1 MGRRWGWTLGIALG
15 LILVIVLVLWQPWR
29 ATEPHPRPH
38 VVLVTVDALRADHM
52 DTYGST
58 LGLTPHIDS
67 LAARATVFERAVTPV
82 PLSAASLA
90 SIMTGRLP
98 IQHRLRTD
106 RRGTLRKLEQTLPE
120 RLQATGYRTAAF
132 LGSRYPFSANIPQ
145 GCDTVLAPA
154 GPERP
159 AEEVVRAAMGW
170 LTGGP
175 QAPSQRGAGEIETD
189 EPVPAR
195 EDTGAWSN
203 SNSKAPRFAW
213 LHIAEP
219 SGPWRAP
226 FPWSLQHLDHPY
238 RGEVAAVDHAVGLL
252 MSELEAHGLAEN
264 THVILLG
271 TTGEA
276 LGEQGEI
283 EHGVLLEQSTLQV
296 PLIWSL
302 PIWEEGAGP
311 RRVAGLM
318 ATTDLLPTLLSILEI
333 PLEPMGAGRAQ
344 TQTVGVSAAGAGE
357 TGAAATGA
365 QAPGSPGASVSAT
378 GGGDTGS
385 GNAGYGDAVT
395 DSRLEGTAQKQV
407 FGGTEPTSRTHLM
420 LETFLPRDLYG
431 WAPLLGVWSDPWLFV
446 SGPNYYLY
454 NIENAP
460 HRAQP
465 TSADLEVIA
474 AQMFQTLGNEIERT
488 SPLPQDREQWPE
500 WARGQSDPYR
510 RVSMSSDLIEASRDL
525 QYGDPYSAQRHAERL
540 TARFPDHPRV
550 QALRAYSHLGRG
562 EHLAAERNFREIL
575 DRFSVACEARLGL
588 AECLLAQGNP
598 RTAESALAQMRP
610 DSLGSCLWLLAPD
623 PDLDFRHWRLRGYA
637 AARQGRCAEATGHF
651 MRAAETAQLPSQRRQ
666 ASELYEAARVL
677 ADALRRIDRIHPRER
692 QTVLHAALALEW
704 PAGARRILGLQDK
717 EAGSADR
724 DPAPAPRPREDDDVA
739 LDLLES
745 YEALQTGRLD
755 HTVRLMKQAITTRT
769 AQASN
774 VTRVARALEERGRRR
789 QALELLEFALPRLDQ
804 SDDIY
809 FALAVLQAGE
819 RSTGESA
826 ANLKNAFREGFDD
839 WDRLLSRRLRR
850 LVTRDDL
857 QGYWQQ
863 PRL

>member
-38 VVLVTVDALRADHM
+38 VVLVTVDALRSDHLGA
-52 DTYGST
+52 YGST
-58 LGLTPHIDS
+58 LELTPHIDS
-67 LAARATVFERAVTPV
+67 LATRAAVFERALTPV

-159 AEEVVRAAMGW
+159 AEEVVRAALDW
-170 LTGGP
+170 FTGGP
-175 QAPSQRGAGEIETD
+175 HATSQRGAGDIATD
-189 EPVPAR
+189 EPAPAH
-195 EDTGAWSN
+195 EDARARSN
-203 SNSKAPRFAW
+203 SSSKVPRFAW
-213 LHIAEP
+213 LHFAEP

-252 MSELEAHGLAEN
+252 LSELEAHGLAEN
-264 THVILLG
+264 THVIFVG

-296 PLIWSL
+296 PLMWSL
-302 PIWEEGAGP
+302 PAWEEGAGP

-318 ATTDLLPTLLSILEI
+318 ATTDLLPTLLSILDI
-333 PLEPMGAGRAQ
+333 PLEPTGAGRPQ
-344 TQTVGVSAAGAGE
+344 TQTAG
-357 TGAAATGA
+357 
-365 QAPGSPGASVSAT
+365 SR
-378 GGGDTGS
+378 
-385 GNAGYGDAVT
+385 NAGYGGAVGDAVGHAVG
-395 DSRLEGTAQKQV
+395 DSRLEGTAQRQV
-407 FGGTEPTSRTHLM
+407 FRGGEPTSRTHLM

-460 HRAQP
+460 HQAQP
-465 TSADLEVIA
+465 MSTDLEVIA

-488 SPLPQDREQWPE
+488 SPLAQDREQWPE

-525 QYGDPYSAQRHAERL
+525 QYGDSYSAQRHAERL

-550 QALRAYSHLGRG
+550 QALRAYTHLGRG

-598 RTAESALAQMRP
+598 RPAESALAQMRP
-610 DSLGSCLWLLAPD
+610 DSLSSCLWLLAPD

-637 AARQGRCAEATGHF
+637 AARQGHCAEATGHF
-651 MRAAETAQLPSQRRQ
+651 MRAAETAQLPSQHRQ
-666 ASELYEAARVL
+666 ARGLYEAARVL

-692 QTVLHAALALEW
+692 QTVLNAALTLEW

-717 EAGSADR
+717 EVGSGDR
-724 DPAPAPRPREDDDVA
+724 DPGPGPRPREGDDVA

-755 HTVRLMKQAITTRT
+755 QTVRLMKQAIMTKT
-769 AQASN
+769 AQAPN
-774 VTRVARALEERGRRR
+774 VTRMARALEERGRRR
-789 QALELLEFALPRLDQ
+789 EAVDLLEFALPRLDQ

-826 ANLKNAFREGFDD
+826 ANLKNALREGFDD

-850 LVTRDDL
+850 LVSRDDL
-857 QGYWQQ
+857 QDYWQQ